1 MKIRDIKENQWYAG
15 DYDVIVVGA
24 GHAGSEAAF
33 AAARLGFK
41 TALFT
46 MTLESIAN
54 LPCNP
59 NIGGTAKGQLVREID
74 ALGGE
79 MGKAADCHTIQF
91 RLLNSSKGPA
101 VISSRA
107 QIDRKAYQA
116 EIKHRLE
123 LEENLFLIQAE
134 IVDLIYDQTDSANN
148 PEILGAIAKD
158 GMYYKAKKTI
168 IATGTFLD
176 SKVIIGDAIYDS
188 GPDGL
193 SPAIGLSSTLKEL
206 KIPLARFKTG
216 TPVRINGRSID
227 YDKCE
232 VQGNDPVSLPFSFEN
247 DEDPEW
253 KTKAELPCYMTWTSK
268 ETQELFMDNID
279 RSPLYSGVIKGP
291 GPRYCPS
298 LEDKYVKFPHHE
310 RHHVFLE
317 PTGLGTEEYYAA
329 GLSSSMPQDVQYEML
344 KTISGLENAEIL
356 RIGYAIEYDL
366 IDPTSLNLSLESKL
380 VDNLYFAGQVNGS
393 SGYEEAAGMGLIAGV
408 NAARAIENK
417 EPIILQRSDA
427 YIGVLIDDL
436 VTKGTN
442 EPYRMMTSRA
452 EYRLI
457 LRQDNA
463 DRRLTEIGYQIGLI
477 PEQRYQKFKAK
488 MNRIDSE
495 IERLAKTRIPYQG
508 ALAEILQK
516 KNSAVKT
523 GNVSLA
529 ELLRRPELSY
539 SDLEPVDPKRPQLN
553 QADSYSVEVEIKYE
567 GYIKVEQERIERF
580 KKMEKRLLPENFN
593 YSEISGLREEARQKL
608 TELRPLSLGQA
619 ARISG
624 VSPAD
629 ISVLIVALEEHLRRA
644 DSLD

>member
-1 MKIRDIKENQWYAG
+1 MNKSDLKSDIWYAG
-15 DYDVIVVGA
+15 KYDVIVVGA
-24 GHAGSEAAF
+24 GHAGVEAAF
-33 AAARLGFK
+33 AAARLGMK

-79 MGKAADCHTIQF
+79 MGKAADLHTIQF

-101 VISSRA
+101 VVSSRA

-123 LEENLFLIQAE
+123 QQENLFLIQAE
-134 IVDLIYDQTDSANN
+134 IVDLIYEISETDNKF
-148 PEILGAIAKD
+148 EICGAIAKD
-158 GMYYKAKKTI
+158 GMHYLAQKII
-168 IATGTFLD
+168 IASGTFLE

-193 SPAIGLSSTLKEL
+193 SAAHGLSNSLREL
-206 KIPLARFKTG
+206 QIPLKRFKTG

-227 YDKCE
+227 YSQCE
-232 VQGNDPVSLPFSFEN
+232 VQGNDEISLPFSFEN
-247 DEDPEW
+247 ENDPNWEP
-253 KTKAELPCYMTWTSK
+253 KAKLPCYMTWTSK
-268 ETQELFMDNID
+268 ATQELFMNNID

-310 RHHVFLE
+310 VHHVFIE
-317 PTGLGTEEYYAA
+317 PTGLGTDEYYAA
-329 GLSSSMPQDVQYEML
+329 GLSSSMPQDVQHKML
-344 KTISGLENAEIL
+344 KTISGLEKAEIM

-366 IDPTSLNLSLESKL
+366 IDPTSLKLSLESKT
-380 VDNLYFAGQVNGS
+380 VKGLYFAGQVNGS
-393 SGYEEAAGMGLIAGV
+393 SGYEEAAGMGLIAGI
-408 NAARAIENK
+408 NAARAITGQ
-417 EPIILQRSDA
+417 EPVILKRSDA

-442 EPYRMMTSRA
+442 EPYRMMTGRA

-463 DRRLTEIGYQIGLI
+463 DRRLTELGYQIGLI
-477 PEQRYQKFKAK
+477 SEERYRAFQEKVKRVDA
-488 MNRIDSE
+488 E
-495 IERLAKTRIPYQG
+495 IERFHETRIPYAG
-508 ALAEILQK
+508 ALSELLAA
-516 KNSAVKT
+516 KNSAIKT

-529 ELLRRPELSY
+529 ELLRRPEIKY
-539 SDLEPVDPKRPQLN
+539 ADLASVDPNRPALTY
-553 QADSYSVEVEIKYE
+553 AESFSVEVEIKYA

-580 KKMEKRLLPENFN
+580 QKMEKRKIPENIDFMA
-593 YSEISGLREEARQKL
+593 ISGLREEAKQKL
-608 TELRPLSLGQA
+608 TALRPLSVGQA
-619 ARISG
+619 SRISG

-629 ISVLIVALEEHLRRA
+629 ISVLLVALEEQVRRQNQT
-644 DSLD
+644 

>member
-1 MKIRDIKENQWYAG
+1 MKITDIKENQWYAG

-33 AAARLGFK
+33 AAARLGYK

-148 PEILGAIAKD
+148 PEVLGAIAKD

-268 ETQELFMDNID
+268 ETQELFMNNID

-366 IDPTSLNLSLESKL
+366 IDPTSLKLSLESKL

-495 IERLAKTRIPYQG
+495 IERLTKTRIPYQG
-508 ALAEILQK
+508 ALTEILQK

-529 ELLRRPELSY
+529 ELLRRPELNY
-539 SDLEPVDPKRPQLN
+539 SDLEPVDPERPPLN

-593 YSEISGLREEARQKL
+593 YLEITGLREEAKQKL

-629 ISVLIVALEEHLRRA
+629 ISVLIVALEEHQRRV

>member
-1 MKIRDIKENQWYAG
+1 
-15 DYDVIVVGA
+15 
-24 GHAGSEAAF
+24 
-33 AAARLGFK
+33 
-41 TALFT
+41 
-46 MTLESIAN
+46 
-54 LPCNP
+54 
-59 NIGGTAKGQLVREID
+59 
-74 ALGGE
+74 
-79 MGKAADCHTIQF
+79 
-91 RLLNSSKGPA
+91 
-101 VISSRA
+101 
-107 QIDRKAYQA
+107 
-116 EIKHRLE
+116 
-123 LEENLFLIQAE
+123 
-134 IVDLIYDQTDSANN
+134 
-148 PEILGAIAKD
+148 
-158 GMYYKAKKTI
+158 
-168 IATGTFLD
+168 
-176 SKVIIGDAIYDS
+176 
-188 GPDGL
+188 
-193 SPAIGLSSTLKEL
+193 
-206 KIPLARFKTG
+206 
-216 TPVRINGRSID
+216 
-227 YDKCE
+227 
-232 VQGNDPVSLPFSFEN
+232 
-247 DEDPEW
+247 
-253 KTKAELPCYMTWTSK
+253 
-268 ETQELFMDNID
+268 
-279 RSPLYSGVIKGP
+279 
-291 GPRYCPS
+291 
-298 LEDKYVKFPHHE
+298 
-310 RHHVFLE
+310 
-317 PTGLGTEEYYAA
+317 
-329 GLSSSMPQDVQYEML
+329 MPQDVQYEML

>member
-148 PEILGAIAKD
+148 PEVLGAIAKD

-516 KNSAVKT
+516 KNSAVKI

-593 YSEISGLREEARQKL
+593 YLEISGLREEARQKL